1 MSNKHLQSPTQPSLA
16 NIKANNFRNI
26 YLGKNKGISG
36 GDLLLIWQGK
46 CLFNSFLSHLF
57 KEKKNPIPSTTRKCY
72 PRQYTTTY
80 RFSYFDYA
88 SQYTLLVL
96 FLCARYS
103 YRGGYS
109 SIFKSSNAGK
119 SFPENQSMRKSLQ
132 NSLLIVSKRE
142 TTRLILW
149 L

>member
-1 MSNKHLQSPTQPSLA
+1 MSNRHLQSPTQPSLA

-88 SQYTLLVL
+88 SQYTLLDSTFLMCSLLLWGWILFHLSLPTQAKVFLKTSRRGRVYKIL
-96 FLCARYS
+96 FLQ
-103 YRGGYS
+103 
-109 SIFKSSNAGK
+109 
-119 SFPENQSMRKSLQ
+119 FPKAKL
-132 NSLLIVSKRE
+132 
-142 TTRLILW
+142 
-149 L
+149 